1 MGGLKNKYLF
11 LTDLGARKFTVKA
24 RGDSVPA
31 MHLLPG
37 SQTALFSLS
46 PNVMERRLANPLV
59 SSYKS
64 IMPLMR
70 ARAP

>member
-1 MGGLKNKYLF
+1 MGGLKNRYLF
-11 LTDLGARKFTVKA
+11 LTDLEARKFTVKA

-31 MHLLPG
+31 VCPLTG

-59 SSYKS
+59 YS
-64 IMPLMR
+64 
-70 ARAP
+70 